1 MNNVL
6 DLTKGIAWSADFQ
19 TLKKN
24 GWTVAQI
31 ARTLKLTE
39 RAVRRKLNG
48 IDKTAHVK
56 PGHIIVDCEPCRR
69 GGHNCTSSTVY
80 KAIAQGK
87 KPPTADDRRQTSRK
101 QFIDREKKKGTPDW
115 LIEYHLKHLQ
125 F

>member
-19 TLKKN
+19 TLKEN

-39 RAVRRKLNG
+39 RATRRKLHTTE
-48 IDKTAHVK
+48 KTAFVK
-56 PGHIIVDCEPCRR
+56 PCHIIIDCEPHCR
-69 GGHNCTSSTVY
+69 GGHNCTSSTLY
-80 KAIAQGK
+80 KAIANGK
-87 KPPTADDRRQTSRK
+87 KTPTAEDRRQTSRK